1 MVKSAINRWLPI
13 NQPCPA
19 VPSGSR
25 TFLGSLT
32 DFRELSVVLLNLSHS
47 SLWVWWSFV
56 DKQQDRAGGIQA
68 AFAGPVLGTVA
79 KQCLA
84 SLFFFSSWRSLAIKT
99 CCYLSYSSEN
109 SCCFLVGFLS
119 NTFKTFSWLV
129 CGWATNLCLPMH
141 CALLWAHSIVLSMVP
156 WGGVAVPRLAVLTRQ
171 EGYSPGQYSSWFSL
185 YEDWFSFNFFFDS
198 VTLLTHIQLVIQYNL
213 PHQFFEELLPT
224 QLFSMCTVD

>member
-1 MVKSAINRWLPI
+1 M
-13 NQPCPA
+13 
-19 VPSGSR
+19 
-25 TFLGSLT
+25 
-32 DFRELSVVLLNLSHS
+32 ELCGQTAGQGWRNTSCFCRS
-47 SLWVWWSFV
+47 SLR
-56 DKQQDRAGGIQA
+56 DHGQA
-68 AFAGPVLGTVA
+68 MSGFPL
-79 KQCLA
+79 
-84 SLFFFSSWRSLAIKT
+84 FFSSWRSLAIKT

-109 SCCFLVGFLS
+109 SWCFFVGFLS

-141 CALLWAHSIVLSMVP
+141 CALLWAHSIMLSMVL
-156 WGGVAVPRLAVLTRQ
+156 WGGVAVPRPAVLTRQ